1 MQININKI
9 NQTIESFLNIQDLN
23 IQSSILCLEEFYKEI
38 NFVSKIEIQAVQNSK
53 NLHYLFY
60 KENEKK
66 YIGMD
71 FFSDTLYEPFFIPI
85 QGVSK
90 HYKEILSEFNKIID
104 PEDRFEFYREVYSKH
119 HKSDKSLDF
128 LKTIDF
134 LKEQH
139 LSNQPNSHLSTESY
153 SLTNNLRELI
163 KEDSYNI
170 PTFFSSYD
178 NCCKLNKYGGI
189 NDDIYDELAFD
200 YFAVKI
206 ELLYLINDAA
216 IHLNLLNNNTFII
229 NDIYNHMDILQKIE
243 PNLHN
248 NIMTCTTLKSKIDN
262 ILDEHLE
269 FNALNFKEISLFNK
283 RQCEGYLKDYFQ
295 DLHLDEKIN
304 SFLNKIQIS
313 QEKNL
318 LDNTINSDSKKLK
331 NRL

>member
-1 MQININKI
+1 MQLNINKI

-38 NFVSKIEIQAVQNSK
+38 NSVSKIEIQAVQNSR

-60 KENEKK
+60 KADEKK

-85 QGVSK
+85 KGVSRY
-90 HYKEILSEFNKIID
+90 YKEILSEFNKIIKPD
-104 PEDRFEFYREVYSKH
+104 DRFEYYREVYSKF

-139 LSNQPNSHLSTESY
+139 LSNQPYPHLSDEPHSI
-153 SLTNNLRELI
+153 TNNLRELI

-189 NDDIYDELAFD
+189 NEDIYDELASD
-200 YFAVKI
+200 YFEVKI
-206 ELLYLINDAA
+206 ELLYFINEAA
-216 IHLNLLNNNTFII
+216 INLNLFNNTFII
-229 NDIYNHMDILQKIE
+229 NDIYNHMDTLQKIE
-243 PNLHN
+243 PTLYD
-248 NIMTCTTLKSKIDN
+248 NIVTLTALKSKIDN
-262 ILDEHLE
+262 ILEEHLQ
-269 FNALNFKEISLFNK
+269 FNALNCKEISLFNK
-283 RQCEGYLKDYFQ
+283 KQCEEYLKDYFQ
-295 DLHLDEKIN
+295 DLHLDDKIN